1 MAHASRSASPVKKD
15 KLLTVSRLIPPAAKF
30 RAKECARFPRRILMA
45 ADRKSDNKKVSF
57 DRAILFELFMIPLQM
72 RGMQETK
79 EFDLDLVNKCS
90 ARVSPPLTADTN

>member
-45 ADRKSDNKKVSF
+45 ADRKSDNKKVPF
-57 DRAILFELFMIPLQM
+57 DHAILFELFMIL
-72 RGMQETK
+72 MQLRSMPETK
-79 EFDLDLVNKCS
+79 EFTIKGKVKLQTVLHELVGR
-90 ARVSPPLTADTN
+90 AG